1 MPRGRWV
8 RRAAVFGL
16 WTLVGLFFSTQGYL
30 ILTRVYGSDEP
41 FWMVAANTLP
51 GWYVWAALSPA
62 VARLAR
68 RYRVSRG
75 TWRRALAAHALFACA
90 FAALDV
96 LVAVTF
102 LAVLWSAVGF
112 DVSWAK
118 FARNNLILF
127 FHWNVLVYAALVALA
142 HAADYS
148 REARDR
154 ERRALQLEAQLARAR
169 LGALQAQLHPHF
181 LFNALNGI
189 AELIHEDP
197 AAAERMVLRLG
208 ELLRTALRESDAQEI
223 TLGRE
228 LEFVRAYLEVEQV
241 RFQDRLSVDW
251 RIDPV
256 ALPALVPALVLQPLV
271 ENALRHGVAAHTGSC
286 RVTVGA
292 ALVGGSLRLEV
303 SDTGPGLPP
312 GGVRE
317 GLGLS
322 NTRLRLAQLYGPGG
336 RLELTGVAGGG
347 AVAAVVVPHRAAPA
361 DAGTGEGDGGEPGAG
376 AGG

>member
-41 FWMVAANTLP
+41 FWIIAANTLA
-51 GWYVWAALSPA
+51 GWYVWAALSPV

-68 RYRVSRG
+68 RYRVARG
-75 TWRRALAAHALFACA
+75 TWRRALPAHGLFACA
-90 FAALDV
+90 FAALDI

-102 LAVLWSAVGF
+102 LAVLWSAVGY

-118 FARNNLILF
+118 FARYNLILF
-127 FHWNVLVYAALVALA
+127 FHWNVLVYAALVAVV

-148 REARDR
+148 QQARDR
-154 ERRALQLEAQLARAR
+154 ERRALHLEAQLSAAR
-169 LGALQAQLHPHF
+169 LRALQAQLHPHF

-208 ELLRTALRESDAQEI
+208 DLLRTALRESDAQEI
-223 TLGRE
+223 PLARE
-228 LEFVRAYLEVEQV
+228 LEFVRAYLEVEEA

-251 RIDPV
+251 RIDP
-256 ALPALVPALVLQPLV
+256 ATLTALVPALVLQPLV
-271 ENALRHGVAAHTGSC
+271 ENALRHGVAGGTGPC

-292 ALVGGSLRLEV
+292 AVTGGSLRLEV

-312 GGVRE
+312 GGAAE

-322 NTRLRLAQLYGPGG
+322 NTRLRLEHLYGRGG
-336 RLELTGVAGGG
+336 TLELDSPAGGG
-347 AVAAVVVPHRAAPA
+347 TVAAVVIPRCTP
-361 DAGTGEGDGGEPGAG
+361 PAG
-376 AGG
+376 AGEEGGDGRG

>member
-1 MPRGRWV
+1 MPRGPWV

-41 FWMVAANTLP
+41 FWMVVANILP

-68 RYRVSRG
+68 RYRIAG
-75 TWRRALAAHALFACA
+75 GAWRRALPAHALFAGA

-102 LAVLWSAVGF
+102 IAVFWSAVGY
-112 DVSWAK
+112 DVSWAN
-118 FARNNLILF
+118 FARYNLVLF

-208 ELLRTALRESDAQEI
+208 DLLRAALRDSDAQEI

-312 GGVRE
+312 GG
-317 GLGLS
+317 
-322 NTRLRLAQLYGPGG
+322 
-336 RLELTGVAGGG
+336 
-347 AVAAVVVPHRAAPA
+347 
-361 DAGTGEGDGGEPGAG
+361 
-376 AGG
+376 